1 MKLFSLTLFA
11 TLFRLFSFAG
21 EFYRGELL
29 QEKLKQE
36 SLAPLEGKCRI
47 ILLRHGET
55 AWNAKGKKQGW
66 TDIPLNE
73 KGKEQAKALGDLL
86 SDINVTTFY
95 ASALSR
101 TTETAEIIATSHE
114 GAKVVPDELLR
125 FFRKDKIRCFD
136 FLKSKQ
142 RKKAEMFKE
151 VTEDATAY
159 LKNLS
164 YKHPGETVIVVTHSR
179 VIKYLLIFLGGYTD
193 SNVRI
198 KNGAFARFIGDGQT
212 LSIEL

>member
-1 MKLFSLTLFA
+1 MKLFSLTLLT
-11 TLFRLFSFAG
+11 TLLCVSSFAA
-21 EFYRGELL
+21 ECYRGELL
-29 QEKLKQE
+29 KEKLKQE
-36 SLAPLEGKCRI
+36 SLAPLDGKCRI
-47 ILLRHGET
+47 ILLRHAET

-86 SDINVTTFY
+86 SDITVKTFY

-101 TTETAEIIATSHE
+101 ATETAEIIASSHE
-114 GAKVVPDELLR
+114 GAKVVPDEAIR

-136 FLKSKQ
+136 FLKSKE
-142 RKKAEMFKE
+142 RKKAEMFRE
-151 VTEDATAY
+151 VTEDAIAY

-164 YKHPGETVIVVTHSR
+164 LKHPGETVIVVTHSR
-179 VIKYLLIFLGGYTD
+179 VIKYLLIVLGGYNN

-198 KNGAFARFIGDGQT
+198 KNGAIARLIGDGQT